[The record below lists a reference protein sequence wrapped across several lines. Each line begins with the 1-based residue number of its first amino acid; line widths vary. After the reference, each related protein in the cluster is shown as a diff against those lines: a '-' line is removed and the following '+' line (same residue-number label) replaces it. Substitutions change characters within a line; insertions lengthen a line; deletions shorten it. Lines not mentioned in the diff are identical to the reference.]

1 MSKLSTIKLFPID
14 PTNLQQIE
22 LMESYE
28 RANDIGT
35 PIGTFSRQQQEEQN
49 SQNDISL
56 ELVLEEKSKVED
68 ICHIQGVKDMKSC
81 TITFIKKE
89 KKNRKIYK
97 LATNYA
103 LNTLGMEEVFI
114 KIDPEDDKMLQYF
127 ESNDFECLGDEKGS
141 IIYLKEREE

>member
-1 MSKLSTIKLFPID
+1 MKLSITKLIPID
-14 PTNLQQIE
+14 PNNLKHIE
-22 LMESYE
+22 LMESFE
-28 RANDIGT
+28 KANQTST
-35 PIGTFSRQQQEEQN
+35 PIGTFRQEQKEENLN
-49 SQNDISL
+49 SNDISM
-56 ELVLEEKSKVED
+56 ELVLEDKSKVDD

-81 TITFIKKE
+81 TITFMKKE

-103 LNTLGMEEVFI
+103 LNDLGMEEVFI

-141 IIYLKEREE
+141 IIYLKERED